1 MLLHSCWAT
10 SAAMS
15 LPFFFP
21 KFSHN
26 FKILFLNISH
36 NFIILL
42 KRNDF
47 QPYLD
52 HKDQSYVN
60 TVNVVFN
67 ANPSVS
73 PLLLFLIFLSF
84 TFSKLQNFTFL
95 TPNSLSSLLGLFISF
110 ESLLHTC
117 SIATLLKK
125 SLLCTCSS
133 PRYTLSLPFV
143 INTLLFFQLIEH

>member
-1 MLLHSCWAT
+1 
-10 SAAMS
+10 MS
-15 LPFFFP
+15 LSFF
-21 KFSHN
+21 
-26 FKILFLNISH
+26 FLNISH
-36 NFIILL
+36 NFKIHFLNISHNFKILL

-47 QPYLD
+47 QPYLH
-52 HKDQSYVN
+52 HKAQSYVN
-60 TVNVVFN
+60 VVKVVFN
-67 ANPSVS
+67 ANPFVS
-73 PLLLFLIFLSF
+73 PLLLLLLFLSF
-84 TFSKLQNFTFL
+84 TLSKLQNFTFL

-125 SLLCTCSS
+125 SLLRTCSS

>member
-26 FKILFLNISH
+26 FKKLFLNISH

-67 ANPSVS
+67 ANPSMS
-73 PLLLFLIFLSF
+73 PLLLLLLFSSF
-84 TFSKLQNFTFL
+84 MLSKLQNFTFL
-95 TPNSLSSLLGLFISF
+95 TPNSLSSLLGLFIFS
-110 ESLLHTC
+110 ESLFHTY

-125 SLLCTCSS
+125 IKILT
-133 PRYTLSLPFV
+133 RYALSLHFV
-143 INTLLFFQLIEH
+143 INILLFSQLIKH